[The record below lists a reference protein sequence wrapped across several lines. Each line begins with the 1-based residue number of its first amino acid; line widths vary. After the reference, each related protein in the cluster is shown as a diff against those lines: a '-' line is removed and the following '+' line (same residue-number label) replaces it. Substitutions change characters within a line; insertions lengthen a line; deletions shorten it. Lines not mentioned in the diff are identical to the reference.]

1 MIAQEKQT
9 EQDSLTIFSKFRKRL
24 ADRLSDILFIYIYY
38 RIGAVFVHND
48 GYFRKMVKISTNEF
62 IIQTFDKKLLRMEVD
77 NMKLIILG
85 APGSGKG
92 TSATYLREKYNLAHI
107 STGDI
112 FRANIKGGTPLGIEA
127 KSYIDKGQLVPDSLT
142 VSMVEDRLSQDDCK
156 KGYILDGFPRTIA
169 QAEALDEMLSK
180 KGEKIDAVLSI
191 IVDDETIKGRV
202 SGRRVCEKCGESYN
216 VTFRPTKVEG
226 VCDACGGN
234 VVQRDDDK
242 PETVEARLKTYYA
255 NTQPLIDFYDKKGII
270 IEGDNN
276 KNPDICREQLEAGLK
291 AKGLI

>member
-1 MIAQEKQT
+1 
-9 EQDSLTIFSKFRKRL
+9 
-24 ADRLSDILFIYIYY
+24 
-38 RIGAVFVHND
+38 
-48 GYFRKMVKISTNEF
+48 
-62 IIQTFDKKLLRMEVD
+62 
-77 NMKLIILG
+77 MKLIILG

-142 VSMVEDRLSQDDCK
+142 VSMVEDRLSQDDCN

-202 SGRRVCEKCGESYN
+202 SGRRVCEKCGASYN
-216 VTFRPTKVEG
+216 VRFKPTKVEG
-226 VCDACGGN
+226 VCDECGGK
-234 VVQRDDDK
+234 VVQRADDTA
-242 PETVEARLKTYYA
+242 ETVAARLETYYK
-255 NTQPLIDFYDKKGII
+255 NTKPLIDFYEARGLIVEGNNDKSSEDCLKQ
-270 IEGDNN
+270 IE
-276 KNPDICREQLEAGLK
+276 EGLK
-291 AKGLI
+291 GKGLI